1 MSISYL
7 IKRLLAAAP
16 VLLIVSLIAFLL
28 IHMIPGDPALAM
40 LGRNADP
47 HQVEELRRQMGLD
60 KPLPLQFLTWAGR
73 ALQGDLG
80 TSIISG
86 RPVFSTIMERFPHT
100 ITLALAALFFSI
112 LIALP
117 SGIMA
122 AVKQNTILD
131 RAFMLFALA
140 GVSIPSFWAG
150 IMFIIL
156 FAVKLHW
163 LPASGYVSVFEN
175 FFSGLRYIILPALS
189 LSLVMAAVS
198 ARMTRSSMLETM
210 RQDYMRTARAKG
222 LGKWRTIITHGVKNA
237 LIPVVTVVGVDFGWL
252 LGGTVVIETVFGIP
266 GIGRLIMYAISNRD
280 YPVIQG
286 VILYTAVIYMLV
298 NLLVDVITAALNPR
312 IKY

>member
-1 MSISYL
+1 M
-7 IKRLLAAAP
+7 
-16 VLLIVSLIAFLL
+16 
-28 IHMIPGDPALAM
+28 
-40 LGRNADP
+40 
-47 HQVEELRRQMGLD
+47 
-60 KPLPLQFLTWAGR
+60 
-73 ALQGDLG
+73 
-80 TSIISG
+80 
-86 RPVFSTIMERFPHT
+86 
-100 ITLALAALFFSI
+100 

-117 SGIMA
+117 AGIAA

-131 RAFMLFALA
+131 RVFMFLALA

-163 LPASGYVSVFEN
+163 LPASGYVSIFED
-175 FFSGLRYIILPALS
+175 FFGGLRYLVLPALS

-222 LGKWRTIITHGVKNA
+222 LSQWRTIIGHGLKNA
-237 LIPVVTVVGVDFGWL
+237 LIPVITVIGIDFGWL

-266 GIGRLIMYAISNRD
+266 GIGRLIIYAISNRD

-286 VILYTAVIYMLV
+286 VILYTAVVYMAV
-298 NLLVDVITAALNPR
+298 NLLVDVITAHLNPR